1 MAAQHGGPEELI
13 VFYELTPSG
22 SYAMKV
28 LEILTDISE
37 QVCEPTTC
45 NAGQFQGLEFVH
57 KNCAQKA
64 FLAGIFGS

>member
-1 MAAQHGGPEELI
+1 
-13 VFYELTPSG
+13 
-22 SYAMKV
+22 MKV

-57 KNCAQKA
+57 NELCTEGIFWQG
-64 FLAGIFGS
+64 FLAAKQRRIDVEWFS

>member
-1 MAAQHGGPEELI
+1 
-13 VFYELTPSG
+13 V
-22 SYAMKV
+22 KV

-57 KNCAQKA
+57 NELRTQ
-64 FLAGIFGS
+64 GILGRVFGS